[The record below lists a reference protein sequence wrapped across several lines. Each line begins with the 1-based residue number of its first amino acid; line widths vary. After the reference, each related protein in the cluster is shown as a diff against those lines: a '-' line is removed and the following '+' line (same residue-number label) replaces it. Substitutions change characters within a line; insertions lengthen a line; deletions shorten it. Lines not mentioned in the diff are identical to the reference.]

1 MPRLPVDG
9 KKVIEYRVTLGTF
22 ERQQVERLIDG
33 LQIRNIGTGI
43 GAATDPVEALFS
55 TTTGS
60 IGGLFI
66 ISWALKRFF
75 GFDVPI
81 PTDLD
86 DLSEGWAILIGAIND
101 MTAET
106 REEIDKYID
115 KIDLEEKAEIFGM
128 VAPLIPG
135 LGGITLS
142 TRLLKRAADFI
153 FTPLESPRY
162 DPNYGDIDATYVD
175 PGLELTQEEYRESVA
190 ARYVD
195 GTYPFSYARDLL
207 VANGGLTSVG
217 ASEYLNE
224 YQAQVT
230 GSN

>member
-9 KKVIEYRVTLGTF
+9 NKVIEHRITLGTF

-60 IGGLFI
+60 IGGLFL

-75 GFDVPI
+75 GYDVPI
-81 PTDLD
+81 PTDLE
-86 DLSEGWAILIGAIND
+86 DLSEGWAILIGSLNE
-101 MTAET
+101 MTTET
-106 REEIDKYID
+106 RQEIEDYID

-128 VAPLIPG
+128 VAMAIPG
-135 LGGITLS
+135 LRGITLT
-142 TRLLKRAADFI
+142 TRLLKQAANFI
-153 FTPLESPRY
+153 FTPLNSPRY
-162 DPNYGDIDATYVD
+162 NPNYGDIEATYRD
-175 PGLELTQEEYRESVA
+175 PGLIPTQEEYRESVA

-207 VANGGLTSVG
+207 VANGGLSAVG
-217 ASEYLNE
+217 ASEYLNQYE
-224 YQAQVT
+224 AQIT